1 VGSPPRRSTKDVRQG
16 CGGLASRLGVSS
28 LDTLN
33 KTSIGLDENLTGAL
47 AYVLGWVTGLALL
60 VTEREN
66 RFVRFH
72 AMQSAIVFGGLCALW
87 FVGLSIPI
95 IGWLISFMIIPPLSA
110 ILWVLLIVKAYQGER
125 FKLPFAGDIAEQRS

>member
-1 VGSPPRRSTKDVRQG
+1 
-16 CGGLASRLGVSS
+16 
-28 LDTLN
+28 
-33 KTSIGLDENLTGAL
+33 
-47 AYVLGWVTGLALL
+47 
-60 VTEREN
+60 
-66 RFVRFH
+66 
-72 AMQSAIVFGGLCALW
+72 MQSAIVFGGLCALW